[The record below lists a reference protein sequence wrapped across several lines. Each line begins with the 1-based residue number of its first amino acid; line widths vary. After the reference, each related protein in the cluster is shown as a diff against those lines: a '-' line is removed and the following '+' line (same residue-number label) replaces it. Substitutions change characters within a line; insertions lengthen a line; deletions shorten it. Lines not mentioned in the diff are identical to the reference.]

1 MRARGWAWA
10 AAALFL
16 LFPGRGALAQPSLQ
30 SLLSPL
36 ELVAYSS
43 RATPPGFTGETLGA
57 GRLATSDLRG
67 QVLLLNFWASW
78 CLDCRP
84 EMRVLERLH
93 RDLESR
99 AFSVVGVNAREPA
112 ARVQRFAAEM
122 GLTFPIVI
130 DGDGRIGAQHG
141 VVGVPTTILVARDG
155 RAVAVAIGPRAWDG
169 APARALLDA
178 LLAEP
183 APDSGRR

>member
-1 MRARGWAWA
+1 VA
-10 AAALFL
+10 AGLL
-16 LFPGRGALAQPSLQ
+16 VLFPARAGLAQPALQ
-30 SLLSPL
+30 RLLSPL
-36 ELVAYSS
+36 DLAAYSS
-43 RATPPGFTGETLGA
+43 RAAPPGFSGEMLGA
-57 GRLATSDLRG
+57 RRLATSDLRG

-93 RDLESR
+93 RDLGPR
-99 AFSVVGVNAREPA
+99 GFAVVGVNAREPVA
-112 ARVQRFAAEM
+112 SVQRFAAEM

-169 APARALLDA
+169 APARVLLDA